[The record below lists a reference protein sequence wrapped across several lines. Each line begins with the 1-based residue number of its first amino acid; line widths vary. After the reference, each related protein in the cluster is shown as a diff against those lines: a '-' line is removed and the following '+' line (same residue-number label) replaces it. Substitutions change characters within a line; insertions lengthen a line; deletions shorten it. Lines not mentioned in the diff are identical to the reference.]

1 MEEQQGKRMKMCLSR
16 KAALGLCSLTGE
28 MVKETGS
35 PIALPFAGQACATTV
50 VGSWLWTSSE
60 GFPCVGWPLARGGLD
75 ALLLGPY

>member
-1 MEEQQGKRMKMCLSR
+1 MYLS
-16 KAALGLCSLTGE
+16 KQEGCFVPLTGE
-28 MVKETGS
+28 MVKETGA
-35 PIALPFAGQACATTV
+35 PTALPFAGQGCATTV

>member
-1 MEEQQGKRMKMCLSR
+1 M
-16 KAALGLCSLTGE
+16 
-28 MVKETGS
+28 KETGA
-35 PIALPFAGQACATTV
+35 PIALPFAGQGCATTV